1 MPVVGV
7 GEVTVML
14 PAVAVQVEGWLKLT
28 VGAAGAVGAGLMV
41 TSNEGDTQP
50 SAFFTVTL

>member
-1 MPVVGV
+1 MPAVGV
-7 GEVTVML
+7 GEVTVM
-14 PAVAVQVEGWLKLT
+14 PPVVAVQVEGWVKLT

-50 SAFFTVTL
+50 RAFFTVTL